1 MPRCFFALQLIFTQF
16 DMPALDSLIYNGN
29 FHFSNE
35 LILSSNN
42 RSFRY
47 GDGCFETMKIING
60 NIVLQH
66 LHWQR
71 LFSSIKILQFDVPDF
86 FTQDYVYEQI
96 KILVK
101 QNNHQQLA
109 RIRLTI
115 FRGDGNLHD
124 DNNQMNFIIQSW
136 SLQQFPHFNE
146 EGFVIDVFEDARKS
160 ADLFS
165 SIKTNNYL
173 PYAMATKW
181 CKTKNTNDA
190 LITNCYQRI
199 AEATTSNVFIVKDNI
214 IKTPALSEGCIAGV
228 VRSHLL
234 SCIKNAGLKCEETT
248 VTIDDLLD
256 ADEVFL
262 TNAGWYIQW
271 VKRLRSKTYTNA
283 TARFLFNQFIT
294 PLIKINE

>member
-1 MPRCFFALQLIFTQF
+1 MTTSYLIH
-16 DMPALDSLIYNGN
+16 NG
-29 FHFSNE
+29 E
-35 LILSSNN
+35 LVADDALILTANN

-47 GDGCFETMKIING
+47 GDGCFETMKFING
-60 NIVLQH
+60 NIILQH

-71 LFSSIKILQFDVPDF
+71 LFSSIKILQFDVHDS
-86 FTQDYVYEQI
+86 FTQDYLCEQI
-96 KILVK
+96 QILTK
-101 QNNHQQLA
+101 RNGHQHLA
-109 RIRLTI
+109 RIRLTV
-115 FRGDGNLHD
+115 FRGDGNLQD
-124 DNNQMNFIIQSW
+124 ANNDVNFIIQSW

-146 EGFVIDVFEDARKS
+146 DGLAIDIFEDARKS

-181 CKTKNTNDA
+181 CKTKNIKDA
-190 LITNCYQRI
+190 LILNSYHHI

-234 SCIKNAGLKCEETT
+234 SCIKNNGLTYEETT
-248 VTIDDLLD
+248 LTIEDVVD

-271 VKRLRSKTYTNA
+271 VKRLRGKAFTNEI
-283 TARFLFNQFIT
+283 ARFLFNQFIT
-294 PLIKINE
+294 PLIKKNE